1 MPARVG
7 VHWIAMRVC
16 WMTSGRPRCLGGGS
30 RAWELAWLSS
40 EVDFEAEA
48 SEYVHRPVL
57 RWIHGSVGETTGA
70 RMYNR
75 TAAATAETR
84 LGATGGPKASYNDG
98 TVTWVD
104 GESDPQTT
112 ALLMVHEAAH
122 EVGPSHVP
130 CMQDPDVQCDASWKG
145 AYGKELAA
153 ASWGAEVAD
162 NEQRRALY
170 PELRDTYRRHINAD

>member
-1 MPARVG
+1 MGRLVRQPARG
-7 VHWIAMRVC
+7 CTTERQLQ
-16 WMTSGRPRCLGGGS
+16 P
-30 RAWELAWLSS
+30 
-40 EVDFEAEA
+40 
-48 SEYVHRPVL
+48 L
-57 RWIHGSVGETTGA
+57 RRGW
-70 RMYNR
+70 
-75 TAAATAETR
+75 ETR
-84 LGATGGPKASYNDG
+84 GAPKASYNDG

-104 GESDPQTT
+104 GESDPQTI

-130 CMQDPDVQCDASWKG
+130 CLQDPDVQCDASWKG